1 MGRFYV
7 IDILMHRLSNREK
20 CGLCS
25 KSIYKH
31 DIILVCNLDY
41 KAYHAKCLQ
50 IDTDTALELQRKEDW
65 FCPNCIEN
73 ILPIY
78 CNDHEQKIEVKCNS
92 CKKLISKTRSQVIHC
107 AFCNNTCHH
116 SCIHLP
122 QMCCSICHVQQNS
135 EHNSAAIL
143 NALFDRVTFNPFNE
157 VDHDNDKNRFFDD
170 EVDDYCDTIEYANK
184 VLNSCKY
191 YDSSTVPFST
201 FSGSSFYFNNIDGFQ
216 SNFIE
221 FRNQILNQNGNFD
234 FYCFNETNL
243 KSGVSHDFTIENY
256 HSHFL
261 HSIDGKSKG
270 SGLALYHRNNLNFK
284 LNRNLTFRN
293 NYFECLGG
301 QLKCDVGLVNVIVIY
316 RFSSNTMIKESI
328 VELTSL
334 LEKLSDKPSV
344 VMGDF
349 NLNTLRYEDDL
360 NIQRYVDAFM
370 CCGFAPL
377 ANRPTHFKVSVNYR

>member
-1 MGRFYV
+1 
-7 IDILMHRLSNREK
+7 
-20 CGLCS
+20 
-25 KSIYKH
+25 
-31 DIILVCNLDY
+31 
-41 KAYHAKCLQ
+41 
-50 IDTDTALELQRKEDW
+50 
-65 FCPNCIEN
+65 
-73 ILPIY
+73 
-78 CNDHEQKIEVKCNS
+78 
-92 CKKLISKTRSQVIHC
+92 
-107 AFCNNTCHH
+107 
-116 SCIHLP
+116 
-122 QMCCSICHVQQNS
+122 MCCSICHVQQNS
-135 EHNSAAIL
+135 EHDSAVIL

-270 SGLALYHRNNLNFK
+270 LRDKTRVLHKQTHCTTFHRTLSLTLSLPLSTQPRTQLAVSNMSVTVCLLGLSGIICRLQEHIISETPCLP
-284 LNRNLTFRN
+284 FRG
-293 NYFECLGG
+293 C
-301 QLKCDVGLVNVIVIY
+301 
-316 RFSSNTMIKESI
+316 
-328 VELTSL
+328 
-334 LEKLSDKPSV
+334 
-344 VMGDF
+344 
-349 NLNTLRYEDDL
+349 
-360 NIQRYVDAFM
+360 YV
-370 CCGFAPL
+370 
-377 ANRPTHFKVSVNYR
+377 Y